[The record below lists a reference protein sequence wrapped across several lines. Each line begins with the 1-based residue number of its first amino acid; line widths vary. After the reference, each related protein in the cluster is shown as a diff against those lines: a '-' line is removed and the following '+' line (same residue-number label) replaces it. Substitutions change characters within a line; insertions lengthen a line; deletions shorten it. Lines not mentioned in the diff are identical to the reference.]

1 MTKVTKYR
9 KGGLTG
15 MITRKDWNFVFQEIS
30 ELMIS
35 NKALLTEIDAKFGD
49 GDHGITI
56 EKIAHILEREATAWS
71 ESDRPLKSLF
81 EVIGNDV
88 TNVNG
93 GSAGPLYGTYFGGLG
108 ENLNDEVETDA
119 ILLKKILK
127 SGLIELQY
135 LSTAKVGDKTMMD
148 TLIPATEAAL
158 NAPDDIHSIITAA
171 KDAAIE
177 GSEAS
182 KNFISKFGRARSYK
196 EKTIGTPDAGAQ
208 SCTYIF
214 IGLYNALKK

>member
-1 MTKVTKYR
+1 
-9 KGGLTG
+9 

-30 ELMIS
+30 KLMIS

-56 EKIAHILEREATAWS
+56 EKIAHILTKESTEWV

-81 EVIGNDV
+81 EVIGSGV

-108 ENLNDEVETDA
+108 ENLGDEVDTDA

-127 SGLIELQY
+127 SGLTELQY

-158 NAPDDIHSIITAA
+158 KAPDDIEAIITAA

>member
-1 MTKVTKYR
+1 
-9 KGGLTG
+9 

-35 NKALLTEIDAKFGD
+35 NKALLTDIDAKFGD

-56 EKIAHILEREATAWS
+56 EKIAHIISRDATEWV
-71 ESDRPLKSLF
+71 ESDKPLKSLF
-81 EVIGNDV
+81 EVIGDHV

-108 ENLNDEVETDA
+108 EILNDEVEADA
-119 ILLKKILK
+119 SLLKKILE
-127 SGLIELQY
+127 SGLTELQY

-158 NAPDDIHSIITAA
+158 KAPDDIDSIIVAA
-171 KDAAIE
+171 KDAAIQGAKASE
-177 GSEAS
+177 G
-182 KNFISKFGRARSYK
+182 FISKFGRARSYK

>member
-1 MTKVTKYR
+1 
-9 KGGLTG
+9 
-15 MITRKDWNFVFQEIS
+15 MITRKDWGAIFQEIS
-30 ELMIS
+30 DLMIS
-35 NKALLTEIDAKFGD
+35 NKALLTEIDAKYGD

-56 EKIAHILEREATAWS
+56 EKIAHILSKKALDWAQ
-71 ESDRPLKSLF
+71 SDRTLKSLF
-81 EVIGNDV
+81 EEIGNGV

-93 GSAGPLYGTYFGGLG
+93 GSAGPLYGTYFTGLG

-119 ILLKKILK
+119 KLLKEILE
-127 SGLIELQY
+127 SGLTELQY

-158 NAPDDIHSIITAA
+158 KASDDINSIITAA
-171 KDAAIE
+171 KDAAIHGAE
-177 GSEAS
+177 ES
-182 KNFISKFGRARSYK
+182 KKFISKFGRARSYK

-214 IGLYNALKK
+214 IGLFNALKK